1 MITTLYFVGVSIFT
15 LALFYVLF
23 RRGGGLDAQLVA
35 NRRIP
40 RQYVGIWMAIAFTW
54 GATFFYAGQL
64 AYTAG
69 WLGLSFYLLGNGG
82 GLALAFFL
90 APKIP
95 VPEKKYSIVEAMGER
110 FSSKTGWIYSIGVMG
125 IQGGYALTLQFLA
138 AAALLSFTMQ
148 ADKTYTVLAAAAA
161 MIIPV
166 IIGGIRSSAVLDLIK
181 GSMMTVLIVIL
192 APLAI
197 WKAGGFGAVIG
208 GLAGYVAPG
217 LASSGSTSA
226 WLFAITIGIPLVVS
240 LISAGVIDQSMFQ
253 RYFSVNQT
261 GARKLGLPLVAGLAF
276 FTLNIL
282 AAASLGFLAANSSL
296 GIHVDSVR
304 IAGFAAMN
312 TLVPTAAIFFTI
324 TVIAAF
330 VASGDTALNASS
342 SVWAMDVYKKWW
354 RPDATE
360 KQVILAQ
367 RLSMVVFILIAAAI
381 ALTGVDMLTL
391 TIAVGVFRSA
401 LFIPTIVA
409 FVVDKRIIPDVFG
422 GILVAMAVSL
432 VLYGTGKYCGS
443 AADTCQSLPL
453 FSAKWYEFS
462 GALSGWII
470 TAVYCLW
477 LWFRNRRV
485 GAYPAQY
492 S

>member
-1 MITTLYFVGVSIFT
+1 MITALYFVGVSVFT

-23 RRGGGLDAQLVA
+23 RRSGGLDAQLVA

-40 RQYVGIWMAIAFTW
+40 SQYVGIWMAIAFTW

-69 WLGLSFYLLGNGG
+69 WLGLTFYLLGNGG
-82 GLALAFFL
+82 GLALAFYL

-95 VPEKKYSIVEAMGER
+95 VPEEKYSISEAMKER
-110 FSSKTGWIYSIGVMG
+110 FSNKTGWVYSIGIVG

-161 MIIPV
+161 MIVPV
-166 IIGGIRSSAVLDLIK
+166 IIGGIRSSVVLDLIK
-181 GSMMTVLIVIL
+181 GSMMIVLIAVL

-197 WKAGGFGAVIG
+197 WKAGGFQAVLE
-208 GLAGYVAPG
+208 GLGGYVAPG
-217 LASSGSTSA
+217 LASSASTSA
-226 WLFAITIGIPLVVS
+226 WVFAITIGIPLVVS
-240 LISAGVIDQSMFQ
+240 LISAGVIDQSLFQ
-253 RYFSVNQT
+253 RYFSVNER
-261 GARKLGLPLVAGLAF
+261 GGRRLGWPLVAGLAF
-276 FTLNIL
+276 FVFNIL
-282 AAASLGFLAANSSL
+282 AAASLGFLAANPSL
-296 GIHVDSVR
+296 GIHVETAR
-304 IAGFAAMN
+304 IAGFAAIDA
-312 TLVPTAAIFFTI
+312 LVPTAAVFFTI

-354 RPDATE
+354 RIDATE
-360 KQVILAQ
+360 RQVMLVQ
-367 RLSMVVFILIAAAI
+367 RLAMIVFILIAAAI

-401 LFIPTIVA
+401 LFIPTVVA
-409 FVVDKRIIPDVFG
+409 FVVDKKIIPDVFV
-422 GILVAMAVSL
+422 GILFAMIVSL

-443 AADTCQSLPL
+443 AADACQSLPL

-470 TAVYCLW
+470 TGVYCLRIW
-477 LWFRNRRV
+477 LKNRTV
-485 GAYPAQY
+485 IAYPPQY

>member
-1 MITTLYFVGVSIFT
+1 MITSLYFIGVSIFT

-40 RQYVGIWMAIAFTW
+40 HQYVGIWMAIAFTW

-69 WLGLSFYLLGNGG
+69 WLGLLFYLIGNGG
-82 GLALAFFL
+82 GLALALYL

-95 VPEKKYSIVEAMGER
+95 VPEEKYSIVEVMKER
-110 FSSKTGWIYSIGVMG
+110 FSSKTGWVYSFGIMG
-125 IQGGYALTLQFLA
+125 IQAGYALTLQFLA
-138 AAALLSFTMQ
+138 AAALLGFTMHT
-148 ADKTYTVLAAAAA
+148 DPTYTVLAAAAA
-161 MIIPV
+161 MIVPV
-166 IIGGIRSSAVLDLIK
+166 VVGGIRSSAALDLIK
-181 GSMMTVLIVIL
+181 GSLMGLLIVVL

-197 WKAGGFGAVIG
+197 WKAGGFDTVIG
-208 GLAGYVAPG
+208 GIAGYVAPG
-217 LASSGSTSA
+217 LTHTAVSP
-226 WLFAITIGIPLVVS
+226 WVFAITIGIPVIVS

-253 RYFSVNQT
+253 RYFSVNRRGGT
-261 GARKLGLPLVAGLAF
+261 MARWPLFAGLVF
-276 FTLNIL
+276 FVLNIL
-282 AAASLGFLAANSSL
+282 AAGSLGFLAANSSL
-296 GIHVDSVR
+296 GIQVDSVR
-304 IAGFAAMN
+304 IAGFAAIDA
-312 TLVPTAAIFFTI
+312 LVPAAAVFFII

-354 RPDATE
+354 RTDATE
-360 KQVILAQ
+360 GQVMRAQ
-367 RLSMVVFILIAAAI
+367 RLAMVVFIIFAAAI

-422 GILVAMAVSL
+422 GILVAMVVSL

-443 AADTCQSLPL
+443 ATGACPSLPL
-453 FSAKWYEFS
+453 FAAQWYEFA
-462 GALSGWII
+462 GALAGWII
-470 TAVYCLW
+470 TAAYCLQVW
-477 LWFRNRRV
+477 LKNRTIITHPPK
-485 GAYPAQY
+485 YL
-492 S
+492 